1 MSNYLRT
8 HELWP
13 ASIYEPIKNLIQKI
27 QVQDYSGGPVV
38 KNPPS
43 NARVASLIPRWVT
56 KISHASRQLSLCTIP
71 REEAYVPQMKSLCIA
86 AKTQCSP
93 PQKTKTHTQVQL
105 VTAKMIYVTQNQVQM
120 EWKQSKINT
129 LH

>member
-1 MSNYLRT
+1 
-8 HELWP
+8 
-13 ASIYEPIKNLIQKI
+13 
-27 QVQDYSGGPVV
+27 
-38 KNPPS
+38 
-43 NARVASLIPRWVT
+43 
-56 KISHASRQLSLCTIP
+56 
-71 REEAYVPQMKSLCIA
+71 MKSLCIA

-93 PQKTKTHTQVQL
+93 PTKNKNTHTQVQP